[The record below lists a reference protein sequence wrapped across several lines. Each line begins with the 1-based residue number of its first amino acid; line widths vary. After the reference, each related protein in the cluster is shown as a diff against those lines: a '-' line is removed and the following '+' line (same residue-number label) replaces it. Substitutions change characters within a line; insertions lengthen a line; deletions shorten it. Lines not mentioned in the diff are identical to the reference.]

1 MPCSGSRPSLLMGL
15 PRFAAIAGVL
25 MGTRARLNI
34 LATRGVEAFM
44 SLDDVDAPVFQRRI
58 EFGGA
63 RTVDVWV
70 EAFAFDVVALTT
82 NL

>member
-1 MPCSGSRPSLLMGL
+1 
-15 PRFAAIAGVL
+15 
-25 MGTRARLNI
+25 
-34 LATRGVEAFM
+34 M